1 MHSLA
6 RDALFAAWTEGEA
19 LPTLCATRRLA
30 DDLVHDYARQRSG
43 RGDIAWPAP
52 DCLAWRAWLID
63 RFERLAQRDA
73 MTGTQPPRLLTDSEA
88 LALWHRIVS
97 DASQHH
103 PLLQT
108 PRMAQLAADAW
119 QTAHDHHIALPVGA
133 PDDEDATAFDSWAA
147 AFHSCLQQ
155 LDAITGAE
163 LPARLTEALRSG
175 RLEAPAR
182 LAIAALDRPTP
193 AQAHLLDA
201 LAHCGTEIVRVD
213 SAQVDA
219 PAITYLPCADRA
231 AECNVVARQVRDTA
245 RARPDARIG
254 VVVPELAQQ
263 RTSIE
268 QAFDAVLCPWLAPGD
283 DPARRPYTISQG
295 TPLSAQPVIAAGLDW
310 LSWAASPEGVELN
323 VASRALHAPFWSG
336 GRNLQ
341 AVTRADRFLREARFD
356 PVTLGCAAR
365 ALADPAPELAQCLRE
380 ATLGRERALP
390 SQWAQRF
397 AATLHAI
404 GWPGSLDSAAYQA
417 HRVWNEQLSAFGRLD
432 ALTGTLSA
440 RAALGRLREQLHQ
453 QIFQPQGGNAR
464 IQVLGV
470 LEAAGLRFDQ
480 LFVLGLDETQWPP
493 EARPV
498 PLLPEALQRRADIPQ
513 ATAEGQL
520 ARARAI
526 TTDLLAA
533 APSVTLS
540 WPVQVDEQPARL
552 SPILPAA
559 VDAQS
564 PAQAE
569 HAPAWQQSYAQRR
582 SEAWRDDQ
590 AKPPPGDDTLSGG
603 VQRLGEHAECPFRA
617 LAHYGLAADAPLDP
631 ETAPDALERGVL
643 AHEVMATI
651 WRQLRSSEQL
661 NALDERAQAELVE
674 GAVAHHLAAW
684 RKRAPHRATDGVIAV
699 EGARLQRHASG
710 LLAADREREPFVV
723 EWLEGALIDQVGHI
737 DHTVDLHGLTLRVRP
752 DRIDHVPGYGRIVI
766 DYKTG
771 RTSTPVAH
779 TLNAPQL
786 AVYAALLED
795 CVGVAYAT
803 LRAGATGYVGL
814 IDNDATAALPA
825 LTPVNKLRGA
835 AREALDG
842 DDWPAVQR
850 LWDAQLG
857 AIADG
862 LRAGD
867 ARVDPL
873 PGVCPRCDLQP
884 FCRIHAH
891 NAFAID
897 GEEATP

>member
-6 RDALFAAWTEGEA
+6 RDALFAAWIEGDA
-19 LPTLCATRRLA
+19 LPALCATRRLA
-30 DDLVHDYARQRSG
+30 DDLVHDYARQRSR

-63 RFERLAQRDA
+63 RFESLTQQEA
-73 MTGTQPPRLLTDSEA
+73 MVGKATPRLLTDSEA
-88 LALWHRIVS
+88 VTLWHRIVS
-97 DASQHH
+97 EASQHH

-119 QTAHDHHIALPVGA
+119 QTAHDHHLALPVGD
-133 PDDEDATAFDSWAA
+133 PDDEDASAFDRWAVS
-147 AFHSCLQQ
+147 FHSRLQQ
-155 LDAITGAE
+155 LDAITCAE
-163 LPARLTEALRSG
+163 LPARLASALRSG
-175 RLEAPAR
+175 RLDAPPR

-201 LAHCGTEIVRVD
+201 LAECGTELVRVD
-213 SAQVDA
+213 SAQTGA

-231 AECNVVARQVRDTA
+231 AERDVVARQLREIAQAQPNT
-245 RARPDARIG
+245 RIG
-254 VVVPELAQQ
+254 VVVPDLALQ
-263 RTSIE
+263 RTALE
-268 QAFDAVLCPWLAPGD
+268 RAFDAVLCPWLAPGD
-283 DPARRPYTISQG
+283 DPARRPYSISQG
-295 TPLSAQPVIAAGLDW
+295 APLSAQPVIAAALDW
-310 LSWAASPEGVELN
+310 LRWAASPEGVKLPL
-323 VASRALHAPFWSG
+323 ASRVLHAPFWSG
-336 GRNLQ
+336 SGKLQ
-341 AVTRADRFLREARFD
+341 AVSRADRRLREARID
-356 PVTLGCAAR
+356 PVTLGGAAR
-365 ALADPAPELAQCLRE
+365 ALSQPSPELAQCLRD
-380 ATLGRERALP
+380 AVLGREHALP
-390 SQWAQRF
+390 SQWAQQF
-397 AATLHAI
+397 AATLHAV

-432 ALTGTLSA
+432 ALSGSLSA
-440 RAALGRLREQLHQ
+440 RAALGRLRDQLQQ

-470 LEAAGLRFDQ
+470 LEAAGLRFDR

-498 PLLPEALQRRADIPQ
+498 PLLPERLQRRAGIPQ

-526 TTDLLAA
+526 TADLLAA

-540 WPVQVDEQPARL
+540 WPVQVDEQPARC
-552 SPILPAA
+552 SPVLPDTSATPP
-559 VDAQS
+559 

-569 HAPAWQQSYAQRR
+569 HAPVWQQQHARR
-582 SEAWRDDQ
+582 CSEAWQDDH
-590 AKPPPGDDTLSGG
+590 AEPPPRDSALSGG

-631 ETAPDALERGVL
+631 DTAPDAMERGIL
-643 AHEVMATI
+643 AHEVMATL
-651 WRQLRSSEQL
+651 WRGLRTSEQL
-661 NALDERAQAELVE
+661 HALDEKTQATLVE
-674 GAVAHHLAAW
+674 DAVAQHLAAW
-684 RKRAPHRATDGVIAV
+684 RQRAPHRATEGVLAV
-699 EGARLQRHASG
+699 EGIRLQRHANA
-710 LLAADREREPFVV
+710 LLTADRAREPFIV

-737 DHTVDLHGLTLRVRP
+737 DHSIELHGLSLRVRP

-814 IDNDATAALPA
+814 IDNGATAALPA
-825 LTPVNKLRGA
+825 LTPVHKLRGA

-842 DDWPAVQR
+842 DDWSAVHR

-857 AIADG
+857 TIARG
-862 LRAGD
+862 LQSGD
-867 ARVDPL
+867 ARVEPL
-873 PGVCPRCDLQP
+873 PGVCPRCDLQA
-884 FCRIHAH
+884 FCRIHGYTAV
-891 NAFAID
+891 AGD
-897 GEEATP
+897 GEEATS